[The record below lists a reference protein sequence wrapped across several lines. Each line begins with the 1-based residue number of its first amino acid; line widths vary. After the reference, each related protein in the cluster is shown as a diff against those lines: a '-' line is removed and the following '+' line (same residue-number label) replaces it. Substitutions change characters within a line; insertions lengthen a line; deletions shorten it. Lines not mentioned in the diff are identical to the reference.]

1 MKRKRPSYPIVI
13 EQLIYI
19 ALWVVNNKNY
29 LPLAIFLFLLVGF
42 ARGPAARDFIVR
54 DTCAKI
60 WTSRNDSPQLT
71 SAQAMKRLKL
81 KSFKGRTDKD
91 IVHGFCTRYMGTHF

>member
-1 MKRKRPSYPIVI
+1 MNRKRPDSPIVI

-19 ALWVVNNKNY
+19 ALWIVNNKNH

-60 WTSRNDSPQLT
+60 HASNPEFPQIT
-71 SAQAMKRLKL
+71 TAQAMKRLKL
-81 KSFKGRTDKD
+81 KSFKGKSDSNTIGWYCQEYLK
-91 IVHGFCTRYMGTHF
+91 

>member
-1 MKRKRPSYPIVI
+1 MNRKRPDYPIVI

-60 WTSRNDSPQLT
+60 HASNDDSPQIT
-71 SAQAMKRLKL
+71 TAQAMKRLKL
-81 KSFKGRTDKD
+81 KSFKGSRDSST
-91 IVHGFCTRYMGTHF
+91 VGWYCTRYMGTHF

>member
-1 MKRKRPSYPIVI
+1 MTSKRPKNPIVI
-13 EQLIYI
+13 NQIIYL

-60 WTSRNDSPQLT
+60 HASNGRSLQITI
-71 SAQAMKRLKL
+71 AQAMRRLKL
-81 KSFKGRTDKD
+81 KSFKGSSDSST
-91 IVHGFCTRYMGTHF
+91 VGWYCTRYMGTHF